1 MNKIIDNDFLKKFLE
16 KSIDNKKYYNILL
29 YGLPGCG
36 KTTIVRTYLNK
47 LYDNKNHY
55 IEINSSDNRGINYY
69 KDILQKFINN
79 TNIKNKTFFLDEADN
94 LTHES
99 QKYINY
105 ILEYI
110 SENNLDTNF
119 IIICNYVNKIDE
131 KILNKCFTFRIKK
144 INTKSISKI
153 FNEKCIDK
161 NLKIKNKKK
170 ILKSINNNYRELEYF
185 FNFNNYNI
193 NLKNNEKMF
202 KELLKIL
209 LDKNIT
215 YHNKYEKIDILIE
228 NDYEYILDDFLKYC
242 LNETYISKSN
252 LIDIFYKLK
261 QNIGLDYIKKI
272 KIYEIIFSFDNI

>member
-131 KILNKCFTFRIKK
+131 KILN
-144 INTKSISKI
+144 
-153 FNEKCIDK
+153 
-161 NLKIKNKKK
+161 
-170 ILKSINNNYRELEYF
+170 
-185 FNFNNYNI
+185 
-193 NLKNNEKMF
+193 
-202 KELLKIL
+202 
-209 LDKNIT
+209 
-215 YHNKYEKIDILIE
+215 
-228 NDYEYILDDFLKYC
+228 
-242 LNETYISKSN
+242 
-252 LIDIFYKLK
+252 
-261 QNIGLDYIKKI
+261 
-272 KIYEIIFSFDNI
+272 